1 MKRKIIWFNLSIL
14 IVAGMLL
21 ASCSNSTTTTRPP
34 VITTTEGPTIL
45 TVTNGSKVKT
55 YSMTDIQDDNQQT
68 GYGGELEPNGTI
80 IGPYPYIAVLLTD
93 IIYPVGGVTNGES
106 VKLTAAN
113 GSSQTLTYDQIV
125 NGDFN
130 VYDSTGAKITTA
142 TKPLIC
148 IIFSENGSPLDSSIG
163 PLQLGTLST
172 MNFITDQSM
181 WLNNV
186 QRIDIIPA
194 Q

>member
-1 MKRKIIWFNLSIL
+1 VKRKIIWFNLSIL

-45 TVTNGSKVKT
+45 TVTNGTKVKT

-68 GYGGELEPNGTI
+68 GYGGEVEPNGTI

-130 VYDSTGAKITTA
+130 VYDSTGSKITTA

-148 IIFSENGSPLDSSIG
+148 IIFSENGSPLDNSIG

>member
-1 MKRKIIWFNLSIL
+1 MKKNIVWFNLGI
-14 IVAGMLL
+14 LL
-21 ASCSNSTTTTRPP
+21 AAATLLSSCGQLTTTTAVAPSS
-34 VITTTEGPTIL
+34 TTSGPTVL
-45 TVTNGSKVKT
+45 TVTSGAKVKT
-55 YSMTDIQDDNQQT
+55 YSMAEIQDDNQQT
-68 GYGGELEPNGTI
+68 GYGGEKEQNGTI
-80 IGPYPYIAVLLTD
+80 LGPHPYIAILLTD
-93 IIYPVGGVTNGES
+93 IIYPVGGVANGES
-106 VKLTAAN
+106 VKITAAD

-125 NGDFN
+125 NGNFN
-130 VYDSTGAKITTA
+130 IYNSTGSQITTA

-148 IIFSENGSPLDSSIG
+148 IIFSENGSPLDNSIG

>member
-1 MKRKIIWFNLSIL
+1 
-14 IVAGMLL
+14 MLL

>member
-1 MKRKIIWFNLSIL
+1 
-14 IVAGMLL
+14 
-21 ASCSNSTTTTRPP
+21 
-34 VITTTEGPTIL
+34 
-45 TVTNGSKVKT
+45 
-55 YSMTDIQDDNQQT
+55 MTDIQDDNQQT
-68 GYGGELEPNGTI
+68 GFGGEVEQNGTI
-80 IGPYPYIAVLLTD
+80 LGPYPYIAILLTD

-106 VKLTAAN
+106 VKLTSAD

-125 NGDFN
+125 NGNFN
-130 VYDSTGAKITTA
+130 VYNSTGTQITTA

-148 IIFSENGSPLDSSIG
+148 IIFSENGNPLATSIG
-163 PLQLGTLST
+163 PLQLGTVST

>member
-1 MKRKIIWFNLSIL
+1 VKRKIIWFNLSIL

-55 YSMTDIQDDNQQT
+55 YSMTDIQNDNQQT

-106 VKLTAAN
+106 VKFTAAN

-130 VYDSTGAKITTA
+130 VYNSTGIKITTA

-163 PLQLGTLST
+163 QLQLGTLST